1 MKNIGIWLDSKKAYI
16 VRVSDNNDSMEKVDS
31 QIDFYN
37 RTSTGGSRVKWGGT
51 QDITHEQSF
60 LEKEKHQF
68 KKYFKTIADTIS
80 DVDSLALFGPADIN
94 EKLRK
99 ELMDNYPSI
108 GKRIVAVKKA
118 DSMTENET
126 RALILDFFNNR

>member
-16 VRVSDNNDSMEKVDS
+16 VRVSDNNDSLEKVDS
-31 QIDFYN
+31 QIDIYN
-37 RTSTGGSRVKWGGT
+37 RTSTGGSRIKWGGT
-51 QDITHEQSF
+51 QDITHEKNY

-68 KKYFKTIADTIS
+68 KKYFKTIVDTIS
-80 DVDSLALFGPADIN
+80 DVESLALFGPADIN
-94 EKLRK
+94 EKLKK

-108 GKRIVAVKKA
+108 GNKIVSVKKA

-126 RALILDFFNNR
+126 RALIRDFFNNR